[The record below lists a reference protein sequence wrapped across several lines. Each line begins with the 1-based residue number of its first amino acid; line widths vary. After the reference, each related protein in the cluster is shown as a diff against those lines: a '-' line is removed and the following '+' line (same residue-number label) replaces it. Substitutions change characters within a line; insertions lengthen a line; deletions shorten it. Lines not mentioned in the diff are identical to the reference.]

1 MCTRGTGRT
10 RKAETRIFKLQRG
23 RFSTQSWR
31 RKCGVFL
38 IFSLGPMHP
47 PCDVLRTVACT
58 SSIPQ
63 RGLHRA
69 GGANSACG
77 RDAGWGAGEAPRP
90 LLTFDP
96 QLTEGFG
103 GRRPGRGGAWPLL
116 LSQGELR
123 RGEGGRLPVG
133 ASAVVT
139 RGLRGAQ
146 CNGCRG
152 NCCAWSGVTS

>member
-1 MCTRGTGRT
+1 MIRVCTRGTGRT

-23 RFSTQSWR
+23 RFSTQSSR

-38 IFSLGPMHP
+38 IFSLGPMHA
-47 PCDVLRTVACT
+47 PCDVLRTVACA

-103 GRRPGRGGAWPLL
+103 GRRPRGCVAGAAESGRAAQGRGRASARGGICSGDPWPPR
-116 LSQGELR
+116 STVQ
-123 RGEGGRLPVG
+123 RLPWQQLCLV
-133 ASAVVT
+133 
-139 RGLRGAQ
+139 RGD
-146 CNGCRG
+146 
-152 NCCAWSGVTS
+152 

>member
-1 MCTRGTGRT
+1 MRT
-10 RKAETRIFKLQRG
+10 PGDSCVHQRHWQDLKAETRIFKLQRG

-47 PCDVLRTVACT
+47 PCDVLRTVAWA

-77 RDAGWGAGEAPRP
+77 RDAGWGAGEEAPRP

-103 GRRPGRGGAWPLL
+103 GRRPGGRGV
-116 LSQGELR
+116 
-123 RGEGGRLPVG
+123 RGR
-133 ASAVVT
+133 
-139 RGLRGAQ
+139 
-146 CNGCRG
+146 
-152 NCCAWSGVTS
+152 CC